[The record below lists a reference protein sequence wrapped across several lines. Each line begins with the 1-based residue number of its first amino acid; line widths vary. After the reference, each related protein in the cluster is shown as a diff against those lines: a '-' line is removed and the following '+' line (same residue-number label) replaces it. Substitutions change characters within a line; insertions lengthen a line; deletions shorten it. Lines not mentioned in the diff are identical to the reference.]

1 MILMRVQHSEMARL
15 QDKPECHQYTVNVEE
30 KIIFPYNSEVSHM
43 EESKKA
49 WLKTIKRY

>member
-1 MILMRVQHSEMARL
+1 MRVQHSEMARL

-30 KIIFPYNSEVSHM
+30 KIIFPYNSEVSHI

-49 WLKTIKRY
+49 